1 MALKIVRRQHF
12 TFGQREERRFHNLKR
27 ASDHSSGEFGPIKKR
42 GYSLDDIHTV
52 SHDISGISMR
62 QQLANGHC
70 YSANEWTHQT
80 RLARFFG
87 PHSKQIAHLIAQTD
101 HWLFSDFLGYFGH
114 SVQFR
119 VRTLDELAECHSSV
133 FNNLKIIK
141 YTTISTG
148 PHTAGSRRI
157 NHRRCSQ
164 FSFSLNTLTVRR
176 FTYPDGLVQESE

>member
-1 MALKIVRRQHF
+1 MTI
-12 TFGQREERRFHNLKR
+12 
-27 ASDHSSGEFGPIKKR
+27 
-42 GYSLDDIHTV
+42 
-52 SHDISGISMR
+52 
-62 QQLANGHC
+62 
-70 YSANEWTHQT
+70 
-80 RLARFFG
+80 RLASLAPSKNVAIRWMTYTLYHTISAAFQCASNSPMAIAIRPMSGLIRLVWPDFSG
-87 PHSKQIAHLIAQTD
+87 HTQKQIAHLIAQTD